1 MDGRPPPE
9 MVVHVPKLGAH
20 LAQNRAV
27 QTLYFAA
34 MTSLDNAY
42 HVTVSEG
49 NARARLRRCPRQT
62 QRSRKPSSG
71 NDRMNRR
78 TFLQL
83 LGATGL
89 SLMISPAALALDD
102 QHRVGLARLR
112 YQGGNDNPRPGAL
125 RRMLQEVGRH
135 TSVEV
140 NPEVAAI
147 WGEREELFLH
157 PMIVLAGD
165 RAFEPLPEEVIE
177 NLRLYLS
184 SGGFLY
190 IDSAEGLTDGPFMAS
205 VRRELQRVF
214 PDRPLRTVPREH
226 TVHKS
231 FYLIDRPMGRLDIA
245 GNFEGIFDEERAC
258 VLVNP
263 NDLLGALARDAFGGW
278 EHQVSP
284 GGDRQRDMAQRLAVN
299 IVLYAL
305 TIDYKAD
312 QVHIPFILRRRRWRV
327 D

>member
-1 MDGRPPPE
+1 
-9 MVVHVPKLGAH
+9 
-20 LAQNRAV
+20 
-27 QTLYFAA
+27 
-34 MTSLDNAY
+34 
-42 HVTVSEG
+42 
-49 NARARLRRCPRQT
+49 
-62 QRSRKPSSG
+62 
-71 NDRMNRR
+71 MNRR
-78 TFLQL
+78 HFLKL
-83 LGATGL
+83 L
-89 SLMISPAALALDD
+89 SVALAGSTLPLNLNAFER
-102 QHRVGLARLR
+102 QHQVGIARLR

-125 RRMLQEVGRH
+125 RRLLQEVGRH

-140 NPEVAAI
+140 NPVVSEI
-147 WGEREELFLH
+147 WGRREELFLH
-157 PMIVLAGD
+157 PMIAMAGD
-165 RAFEPLPEEVIE
+165 RGYDPLPDEVIE

-190 IDSAEGLTDGPFMAS
+190 IDSAEGLTDGPFMES
-205 VRRELQRVF
+205 VRRDLARVF
-214 PDRPLRTVPREH
+214 PDRPIATVPRDH

-231 FYLIDRPMGRLDIA
+231 FYLIDRPVGRLDIA
-245 GNFEGIFDEERAC
+245 ANLEGIFDEERAS
-258 VLVNP
+258 VLINP

>member
-1 MDGRPPPE
+1 
-9 MVVHVPKLGAH
+9 
-20 LAQNRAV
+20 
-27 QTLYFAA
+27 
-34 MTSLDNAY
+34 
-42 HVTVSEG
+42 
-49 NARARLRRCPRQT
+49 
-62 QRSRKPSSG
+62 
-71 NDRMNRR
+71 MNRR

-83 LGATGL
+83 LGTAGL
-89 SLMISPAALALDD
+89 SLTIAPRALALDD

-112 YQGGNDNPRPGAL
+112 YRGGNDNPRPGAL

-165 RAFEPLPEEVIE
+165 RAFEPLSEDVIE

-190 IDSAEGLTDGPFMAS
+190 VDSAEGLTDGPFMAS
-205 VRRELQRVF
+205 VRRDLQRVF

-258 VLVNP
+258 VLVNA